1 MEHTGDEHHHGD
13 VPFIFKGS
21 LQYHNSKETVEDSD
35 PTHEAHLQSIPQPHS
50 LQNLTF
56 QQAALEAEP
65 FPPET
70 AQVSTLIT
78 FNHQVTH
85 YPFKA
90 ILF

>member
-1 MEHTGDEHHHGD
+1 MEM
-13 VPFIFKGS
+13 FRLS
-21 LQYHNSKETVEDSD
+21 LRALCSITTVEDSD

-70 AQVSTLIT
+70 AQVSALIT